1 MERKIEFTAKNADS
15 ALNEAVERLHIS
27 SDKIYINILDE
38 IEGGV
43 NVEALVDVNLALEGK
58 RYLENVLK
66 AMGVEYQIELRT
78 KGNEEAISY
87 VINSEENPLLIGSRG
102 KTLEAFST
110 LVKTIFNNYSK
121 EKVITTID
129 IGNYRNNR
137 IKQLEII
144 ATKTAKS
151 VASSKIPCRLNPM
164 NSYERRI
171 IHEKLSEWHDVY
183 TESEGQGRDRCLI
196 VKPVIKEY

>member
-1 MERKIEFTAKNADS
+1 MEID
-15 ALNEAVERLHIS
+15 
-27 SDKIYINILDE
+27 
-38 IEGGV
+38 
-43 NVEALVDVNLALEGK
+43 
-58 RYLENVLK
+58 
-66 AMGVEYQIELRT
+66 YQIELRT
-78 KGNEEAISY
+78 RGNEEAISY
-87 VINSEENPLLIGSRG
+87 VINSPENPLLIGSRG

-121 EKVITTID
+121 EKVITTLD

-151 VASSKIPCRLNPM
+151 VARSKVPCKLTPM

-183 TESEGQGRDRCLI
+183 TESEGQGKERCLI
-196 VKPVIKEY
+196 VKPVIKEN